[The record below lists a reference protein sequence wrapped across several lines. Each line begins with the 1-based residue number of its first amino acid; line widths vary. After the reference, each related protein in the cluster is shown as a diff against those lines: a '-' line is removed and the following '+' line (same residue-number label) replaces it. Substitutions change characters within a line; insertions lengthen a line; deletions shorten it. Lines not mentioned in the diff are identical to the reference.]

1 MPKRMNRLAT
11 IAIIGVV
18 FFAAS
23 ATLLPLVSEY
33 SFAGDHISELAIG
46 KFDYVPY
53 GPGRL
58 AWGQQK
64 RPPEKSGGRTLL
76 SVTQVSRFS
85 ARPPSL
91 HGRRIK

>member
-1 MPKRMNRLAT
+1 VPKRMNRLAT

-64 RPPEKSGGRTLL
+64 RPPECPGA
-76 SVTQVSRFS
+76 VPF
-85 ARPPSL
+85 
-91 HGRRIK
+91 